1 MYRIFLLVFVSS
13 ASEVHIRFSALERML
28 SQQMFTEDGRK
39 YVRGDK
45 NAKCSYA
52 WLEKPRVSG
61 ENGKLLIRARFTGR
75 TALDMF
81 GKCIGMGDSFDLKV
95 RALPYFKD
103 GQIALRDV
111 EASPES
117 GGGFYATA
125 VCATLASSLRR
136 DFRYPIGAEAKRALE
151 DPGTQPGYPRELRR
165 FSAPRMYVTHDAL
178 AVVLDFEVVV
188 K

>member
-1 MYRIFLLVFVSS
+1 VYRIFLLVFVSS
-13 ASEVHIRFSALERML
+13 AAEVHIRFSALERML

-39 YVRGDK
+39 YVKGDK

-61 ENGKLLIRARFTGR
+61 ESGRLLIRARFTGR
-75 TALDMF
+75 SALDVF
-81 GKCIGMGDSFDLKV
+81 GRCIGMGDSFDLKI

-117 GGGFYATA
+117 SGGFYATA
-125 VCATLASSLRR
+125 VCATLAS
-136 DFRYPIGAEAKRALE
+136 RALE

-165 FSAPRMYVTHDAL
+165 FSVPRMYVTQDAL
-178 AVVLDFEVVV
+178 AVVLDFDVVV